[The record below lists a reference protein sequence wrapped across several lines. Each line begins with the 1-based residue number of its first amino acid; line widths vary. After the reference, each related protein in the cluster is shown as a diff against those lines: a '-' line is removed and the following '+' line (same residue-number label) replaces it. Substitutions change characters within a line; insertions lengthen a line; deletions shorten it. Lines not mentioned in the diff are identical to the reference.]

1 MKVIIK
7 NDIEKSVPERP
18 FDGEFATHMNFS
30 RGEKIIVVIINYPG
44 NYRQQPEDRYSKYS
58 NCDSWVFQSFYF
70 HPEFFADEIDTLILT
85 PQERESLTLWEKGNK
100 GKLNALILTPQERES
115 LADALFNSAP
125 FEVIVREED
134 RGTIVRIH
142 SKKLNEPP
150 FSSKVES
157 FSGIDTQLDK
167 SKCNDVATVDII
179 NLPDIPEWRG
189 IKLGKAK
196 NTGRVDVVNLPD
208 ISQLRRIKV
217 QEALN
222 DPYHE
227 WKF

>member
-1 MKVIIK
+1 MNVIIK

-18 FDGEFATHMNFS
+18 FDGEFDTHMDFS

-44 NYRQQPEDRYSKYS
+44 NHRQQPEDRYSKYS
-58 NCDSWVFQSFYF
+58 NCDSWVFQSVYL

-85 PQERESLTLWEKGNK
+85 PQERESLTLWKRGNE
-100 GKLNALILTPQERES
+100 GELNALILTPQERES

-142 SKKLNEPP
+142 SKKMNEPP
-150 FSSKVES
+150 FSSKIES
-157 FSGIDTQLDK
+157 FSGTDTPLDK
-167 SKCNDVATVDII
+167 SKRNDVAIVDVI
-179 NLPDIPEWRG
+179 NLPDISEWRG

-196 NTGRVDVVNLPD
+196 STGRVDVVNLPD

-222 DPYHE
+222 DPNHE

>member
-1 MKVIIK
+1 MNVIIK
-7 NDIEKSVPERP
+7 NDIEKSVPEHP
-18 FDGEFATHMNFS
+18 FDGEFATHMKF
-30 RGEKIIVVIINYPG
+30 RKGEKIKIVIINYPG
-44 NYRQQPEDRYSKYS
+44 NHRQQPEDRYSKYS
-58 NCDSWVFQSFYF
+58 NCDSWVFQSVYL
-70 HPEFFADEIDTLILT
+70 HPEFFADEIDALILT
-85 PQERESLTLWEKGNK
+85 PQERESLTLWGRGDKGE
-100 GKLNALILTPQERES
+100 LNTLILTPQERES
-115 LADALFNSAP
+115 LADVLFNSAP